1 MKLTWLSALII
12 GVAIAVAR
20 ASQQGPQGPPRLSPE
35 AEELQKRFPYP
46 VVRDMRGVL
55 PPGPRPLPSPPL
67 GDGPWIYSTFE
78 QRDIKVGVVTKGLSH
93 PWSLAF
99 LPDGSFLI
107 TERIGRLR
115 IVRNG
120 ALDPTPVPGI
130 PQVLS
135 RATMAGLMDI
145 ALHPNFAQNR
155 WIYISYHKPLAPG
168 VAANSILR
176 GTWDGDALT
185 DVRDVFVSDD
195 VDTEASRLAFGSDG
209 MLYMG
214 IGGPGT
220 GPRVSLDRPQH
231 TNDLAGKILRLR
243 DDGSVPPD
251 NPFVGKGG
259 YKPAIFTIGHRVEL
273 GLALNPFTG
282 EIWEVENGPNGGD
295 EMNVLKPGKNYGWP
309 IVSYGR
315 DYNGP
320 RFPPS
325 APGFE
330 EPIVFWVPSI
340 AASGLTFYTGDRFPN
355 WKRNA
360 FVGGMRE
367 GEVAPTGHLQ
377 RIVFN
382 DKWEELR
389 REPLLREL
397 HQRIRDVRQGPDG
410 LLYLLTDEDAAA
422 LLRIEPAN
430 LEGVAGSVGRAFPP
444 PLKLRRTLHS
454 LGDGGQARRG
464 GPERAALHAFATR
477 PKQ

>member
-1 MKLTWLSALII
+1 MRVTLVSSLI
-12 GVAIAVAR
+12 GVAVAGIVV
-20 ASQQGPQGPPRLSPE
+20 AQQGPPPLSP
-35 AEELQKRFPYP
+35 ATEELAKRFPYP
-46 VVRDMRGVL
+46 VIRDLRGVI

-67 GDGPWIYSTFE
+67 ASGPWVYSTFE
-78 QRDIKVGVVTKGLSH
+78 QRDIKVSVVTTGLSH

-99 LPDGSFLI
+99 LPDGSILI
-107 TERIGRLR
+107 TERVGRLR
-115 IVRNG
+115 ILRNG
-120 ALDPTPVPGI
+120 ALDPTPVAGT

-135 RATMAGLMDI
+135 RGTMAGLMDI
-145 ALHPNFAQNR
+145 ALHPDFAQNK

-168 VAANSILR
+168 VAANSVLR
-176 GTWDGDALT
+176 GTWDGKALT
-185 DVRDVFVSDD
+185 DVHDVFVSDD
-195 VDTEASRLAFGSDG
+195 VDTEASRIAFGTDG

-220 GPRVSLDRPQH
+220 GPRVSVDRAQH
-231 TNDLAGKILRLR
+231 TNDLAGKVLRLR

-251 NPFVGKGG
+251 NPFVGKAG
-259 YKPAIFTIGHRVEL
+259 YKPAIFTIGHRVQL
-273 GLALNPFTG
+273 GLALNPYTG
-282 EIWEVENGPNGGD
+282 EIWEDENGPNGGD
-295 EMNVLKPGKNYGWP
+295 ELNVLKPGRNYGWP

-330 EPIVFWVPSI
+330 EPVVFWVPSI
-340 AASGLTFYTGDRFPN
+340 AASGLTFYTGERFPA

-367 GEVAPTGHLQ
+367 GEVAPSGQLQ

-389 REPLLREL
+389 REPLLRDL

-410 LLYLLTDEDAAA
+410 LLYVLTDEESAA
-422 LLRIEPAN
+422 LLKIEPILAKDTK
-430 LEGVAGSVGRAFPP
+430 GTKDTKVQSS
-444 PLKLRRTLHS
+444 RR
-454 LGDGGQARRG
+454 R
-464 GPERAALHAFATR
+464 F
-477 PKQ
+477 